1 MLEITDVHTTGS
13 MAASMSKQL
22 LWNHLNL
29 GTINSRLRTEQST
42 KAHNSSQQRYY
53 HMVNDPEVL
62 VMDLGAAP
70 IGWEQSALS
79 LVVENTG
86 IVPAEWLFSILSDL
100 EEEDIEPEN
109 GSSRTCSSF
118 NISPQRGYLQPEHKQ
133 RVCITYRHD
142 SAAVNH
148 ELILF
153 KVENGREVLLDFFG
167 TTVESDQLCLHV
179 PLGLHCFFP
188 VSISCLHPPVQFCEI
203 HNRGTL
209 PLYFEIQ
216 KDVLFKLQENNF
228 SHAVLECL
236 TPCGEIPARS
246 SFLLQWLFS
255 PLESKTYL
263 VDVKVCIEGVDA
275 VNISLCCVGYDEN
288 ILADMET
295 QVYKEAATVKPMVPV
310 WMRPCQLLQMSPEFI
325 DFGHMLLHERARRIV
340 FLKNPSAHKHVMF
353 SWRATHALMKKY
365 LSVEPQHGVLKPNE
379 SQVCCVTFHA
389 VGRPVILKLDI
400 VCEASCAVSLVS
412 ETPQSQLLHLGVMV
426 QTHAKPDFYSFFLGI
441 QESPV
446 VSSIESFMVE
456 IQDEV
461 LMKMEVPVANNWVSE
476 ELNIL
481 PDILAKI
488 IQSLLCEMEFQHV
501 LKELSTEPT
510 LFFEQ
515 LRSQASLGHPD
526 AALVHDEAPRVE
538 HATRSKMNG
547 ARDGEV
553 LPMVCNDHTVDKPE
567 LPQVRPLNG
576 RGKDRVKRLPEFPA
590 ILLAVVEQTVQNV
603 IAETG

>member
-188 VSISCLHPPVQFCEI
+188 VSISCLHPPV
-203 HNRGTL
+203 
-209 PLYFEIQ
+209 
-216 KDVLFKLQENNF
+216 
-228 SHAVLECL
+228 
-236 TPCGEIPARS
+236 
-246 SFLLQWLFS
+246 
-255 PLESKTYL
+255 
-263 VDVKVCIEGVDA
+263 
-275 VNISLCCVGYDEN
+275 
-288 ILADMET
+288 
-295 QVYKEAATVKPMVPV
+295 
-310 WMRPCQLLQMSPEFI
+310 QLLQMSPEFI